1 MSADTLL
8 VILLVW
14 AVAGL
19 LAAIAFG
26 KAIQGTDASRNED
39 EPLPHAAGAIK
50 YFRNNKRKTDI
61 SQTNTERGRSA
72 SMKRTTG

>member
-1 MSADTLL
+1 MSAETLL

-26 KAIQGTDASRNED
+26 KAVRETDTAQNEN

-50 YFRNNKRKTDI
+50 YFRNNKRKSDTRQED
-61 SQTNTERGRSA
+61 TGRA
-72 SMKRTTG
+72 RRVSMKRTTG

>member
-26 KAIQGTDASRNED
+26 RAIRDTDSPQNEN

-50 YFRNNKRKTDI
+50 YFRNNKRESDRY
-61 SQTNTERGRSA
+61 TNTERARSNTI
-72 SMKRTTG
+72 KRTTG

>member
-26 KAIQGTDASRNED
+26 RAVQQGNTSRNED
-39 EPLPHAAGAIK
+39 EPLLHAAGAIK
-50 YFRNNKRKTDI
+50 YFRNNKRKSDI
-61 SQTNTERGRSA
+61 QKTNTERGRSA
-72 SMKRTTG
+72 TMKQTTG

>member
-1 MSADTLL
+1 MSAETLL

-26 KAIQGTDASRNED
+26 KAVRETDTAQNEN

-50 YFRNNKRKTDI
+50 YFRNNKRKSDTH
-61 SQTNTERGRSA
+61 QENTERARSG
-72 SMKRTTG
+72 SVKRTTG